1 MVLCNLL
8 NNKGATAMT
17 TTNTNPRKDFLF
29 AYAIIQTL
37 NGNYRLKEL
46 GKAEKA
52 CDDIEIELYGFD
64 MIDIKSQYKAHMNEL
79 KELGFL

>member
-1 MVLCNLL
+1 MHMVLCNLL

-17 TTNTNPRKDFLF
+17 TTNTTQLQ
-29 AYAIIQTL
+29 YAIIQTL

-46 GKAEKA
+46 CKAEKA
-52 CDDIEIELYGFD
+52 YDDIEIELYGFD

-79 KELGFL
+79 KELGYI